1 MVPQLLSK
9 VHLFSHFLWSFG
21 CTVSLED
28 TLLYYL
34 QVTGEAD

>member
-28 TLLYYL
+28 TLLSL
-34 QVTGEAD
+34 TTGHKGG